1 MSNILTI
8 GAGVM
13 SSAISIPA
21 SDNGHN
27 VKILGTEF
35 DNNIIKHINKNHS
48 HPLFKNKFN
57 NNVSALY
64 LENLNQQLID
74 SSDLIIVGVSSLGI
88 DWFIKKMKNFNISN
102 KNFLLVTKGLYIN
115 KDNQID
121 ILPNKIINT
130 LENINLV
137 AVVGPCK
144 AIELSEKVPT
154 HICFT
159 SKDINLANKISNFF
173 KNDYYFISISDDLI
187 GVEFCSAIKNVYA
200 IAVGLSQTLYG
211 LNDLKNP
218 ESAIFSQSLLEMSK
232 FVNQFG
238 GRSAST
244 YGLAGLGDLFVTSS
258 NGRNKLL
265 GQLLGKKIPY
275 KIIMNKELKDST
287 VEGAILLKDNYKILT
302 KYFDNNTLNKNDYPL
317 LNALINTICFDK
329 QIEIPWKIFES

>member
-27 VKILGTEF
+27 VKILGTEL
-35 DNNIIKHINKNHS
+35 DKAIIKHINEKHS
-48 HPLFKNKFN
+48 HPLFNKKFN
-57 NNVSALY
+57 NNISSLY
-64 LENLNQQLID
+64 LESLNQELID
-74 SSDLIIVGVSSLGI
+74 SSDLIVVGVSSLGI
-88 DWFIKKMKNFNISN
+88 DWFIKTMKNYNITD

-121 ILPNKIINT
+121 ILPNKIINQ

-137 AVVGPCK
+137 AVAGPCK
-144 AIELSEKVPT
+144 ALELSEKIPT

-159 SKDINLANKISNFF
+159 SKNLYLANKISKLF
-173 KNDYYFISISDDLI
+173 KNDYYFISTSDDVI
-187 GVEFCSAIKNVYA
+187 GIEFCSAIKNVYA
-200 IAVGLSQTLYG
+200 IAVGLAQTLYG

-232 FVNQFG
+232 FISKFG
-238 GRSAST
+238 GRSEST
-244 YGLAGLGDLFVTSS
+244 YGLAGLGDLYVTSS

-265 GQLLGKKIPY
+265 GQLLGKKNSF
-275 KIIMNKELKDST
+275 KTIMNKELKNST
-287 VEGAILLKDNYKILT
+287 VEGAILLQNNYQILI
-302 KYFDNNTLNKNDYPL
+302 KYFENNTLNKNDYPL
-317 LNALINTICFDK
+317 LNSLINTICFDK

>member
-35 DNNIIKHINKNHS
+35 DSDIIKHINEKNS
-48 HPLFKNKFN
+48 HPLFKYNFN
-57 NNVSALY
+57 NNISALY
-64 LENLNQQLID
+64 LDALKQQLID

-88 DWFIKKMKNFNISN
+88 DWFIEIMKNYKIND
-102 KNFLLVTKGLYIN
+102 KNFLLVTKGLYAN
-115 KDNQID
+115 DQNQID
-121 ILPNKIINT
+121 ILPNKIINQ
-130 LENINLV
+130 LKNINLV
-137 AVVGPCK
+137 AVAGPCK
-144 AIELSEKVPT
+144 ALELSEKIPT

-159 SKDINLANKISNFF
+159 SKDINHANKICKFF
-173 KNDYYFISISDDLI
+173 KNNYYFISTSDDII
-187 GVEFCSAIKNVYA
+187 GIEFCSAIKNVYA
-200 IAVGLSQTLYG
+200 IAVGISQTLYG

-232 FVNQFG
+232 FISQFG
-238 GRSAST
+238 GRSEST

-265 GQLLGKKIPY
+265 GQLLGKKIPF
-275 KIIMNKELKDST
+275 KTIMNTELKNST
-287 VEGAILLKDNYKILT
+287 VEGSILLQNNYKILT

-317 LNALINTICFDK
+317 LISLINTICFGK
-329 QIEIPWKIFES
+329 EIEIPWNLFEN